1 MRGIR
6 PMAVRRALVW
16 AAATLVWSCS
26 STTDVS
32 TGSSDGIAT
41 VVVSPS
47 TPSVAVGAEIPL
59 SATLQDASGRA
70 VTGVPIVWTVQDP
83 KIAKV
88 SSSGVVTGLA
98 VGSTQVAANA
108 NGKFGIAALT
118 VQKTPVASVS
128 VLPKQINGVTPGTKS
143 PLTGTAYDAAQN
155 ALTDRTI
162 IWSTSNELVATVDAS
177 GVVTAV
183 GPGTATI
190 TGTVEGKSD
199 AATITVTQAAVA
211 TVEVSPN
218 PLTMSVSQST
228 QMTATAKDAN
238 GVVLTGRPVTWASS
252 NQVVATIDAQ
262 GKLTAVTAG
271 TTTVTATSEGKS
283 GTAAITISTSAV
295 GSVSVQPAT
304 PSVIAGT
311 STQLT
316 AVVRDIF
323 GNVLSNRAVTWSSS
337 NTAIATVNQ
346 AGVVTGVAA
355 GTTTITATSE
365 GQSGNATVTVT
376 QAPVSTVTVTP
387 PGVSVTAGKT
397 SQLTATLKDANGN
410 TLTGRTITWSSSAN
424 NIATVSSSG
433 LVTGVAVGTATITAT
448 SEGKSGTANAVI
460 LAPILAVGSVT
471 VSPPTQTIIAT
482 ATTTLSAT
490 VKDINGTT
498 VTDRT
503 VAWSSS
509 NTNIA
514 NVSSSGVVTG
524 VAPGTATIT
533 ATAEGKSGTSTITVL
548 PVPVG
553 SVTLSPS
560 APNVIIGTTQT
571 LTATVQDQNGTTV
584 TDRIVNWSSSANNI
598 ATVSQA
604 GVVTAVALGT
614 ATITATSEG
623 KSGTSTVTV
632 VPVPVGS
639 VVVSPS
645 TNPLHV
651 GQTVQLQTTVKDQ
664 NGTTVTNRV
673 VTWGSSDNT
682 IATVNATGKVTAV
695 GAGTATITAT
705 SEGKSGTAT
714 VTVTLV
720 PVGSVAVS
728 PSAPNVVIG
737 TTQTLTAT
745 VKDQN
750 GTTVTDRAV
759 SWSSSATGVATVSSS
774 GVVTG
779 VALGTATITAT
790 SEGKS
795 GTAVVTVTPVPVGT
809 ITLNPPSASIAA
821 RGTATFTATVKDA
834 NGTVVT
840 DRPLTWASDNILV
853 ATVTQSGVVTGLIPG
868 TANIS
873 ASAEGKSGT
882 AVVTVGL
889 LPVASVSVTPSPT
902 SVTVGGTQ
910 QLTATT
916 KDALG
921 GTLTGRIVT
930 WSSGTP
936 GVATVSSSGL
946 VTGVTA
952 GTAVITATSEGQSG
966 TSTVTVN
973 PAVAAPVATV
983 TLAPPTAT
991 IAPNATTTFTPTLKD
1006 ASNNTLT
1013 GRTITWQSSNTAV
1026 ATVSSTGVV
1035 TGLTEG
1041 TSTITATSEGKSGT
1055 AAVTVQG
1062 GPVSTVTV
1070 TPSSAGVFVGGTQQL
1085 TVTLKDAAGNVLNRA
1100 VTWSSNKTQFATV
1113 SSTGLVTGVGAGNA
1127 VITATS
1133 EGKNDTSNITVTVP
1147 PVNTVT
1153 VTPDPSSVTIGSTT
1167 PLTATLKD
1175 ANGNTLTGR
1184 TVTWQSSA
1192 TNVATVN
1199 SSGVVTGKIAGTAT
1213 ITATSEGKSGTS
1225 SLTVFAAVAPI
1236 ATITVTPANP
1246 SIAAGGTRQMTATI
1260 KDAAGNV
1267 LTGRTVT
1274 WSSGT
1279 TTVATINSNGLV
1291 TAIRTGTSL
1300 ITATSEGK
1308 SGTTTATVTP

>member
-1 MRGIR
+1 MKFRCCIG
-6 PMAVRRALVW
+6 PV
-16 AAATLVWSCS
+16 
-26 STTDVS
+26 D
-32 TGSSDGIAT
+32 
-41 VVVSPS
+41 S
-47 TPSVAVGAEIPL
+47 TPS
-59 SATLQDASGRA
+59 T
-70 VTGVPIVWTVQDP
+70 
-83 KIAKV
+83 
-88 SSSGVVTGLA
+88 
-98 VGSTQVAANA
+98 
-108 NGKFGIAALT
+108 
-118 VQKTPVASVS
+118 
-128 VLPKQINGVTPGTKS
+128 
-143 PLTGTAYDAAQN
+143 
-155 ALTDRTI
+155 
-162 IWSTSNELVATVDAS
+162 TSNRTSIWIS
-177 GVVTAV
+177 G
-183 GPGTATI
+183 
-190 TGTVEGKSD
+190 
-199 AATITVTQAAVA
+199 
-211 TVEVSPN
+211 
-218 PLTMSVSQST
+218 
-228 QMTATAKDAN
+228 
-238 GVVLTGRPVTWASS
+238 
-252 NQVVATIDAQ
+252 
-262 GKLTAVTAG
+262 
-271 TTTVTATSEGKS
+271 
-283 GTAAITISTSAV
+283 
-295 GSVSVQPAT
+295 
-304 PSVIAGT
+304 
-311 STQLT
+311 
-316 AVVRDIF
+316 
-323 GNVLSNRAVTWSSS
+323 
-337 NTAIATVNQ
+337 
-346 AGVVTGVAA
+346 
-355 GTTTITATSE
+355 
-365 GQSGNATVTVT
+365 
-376 QAPVSTVTVTP
+376 
-387 PGVSVTAGKT
+387 
-397 SQLTATLKDANGN
+397 
-410 TLTGRTITWSSSAN
+410 
-424 NIATVSSSG
+424 
-433 LVTGVAVGTATITAT
+433 
-448 SEGKSGTANAVI
+448 
-460 LAPILAVGSVT
+460 
-471 VSPPTQTIIAT
+471 
-482 ATTTLSAT
+482 
-490 VKDINGTT
+490 
-498 VTDRT
+498 
-503 VAWSSS
+503 
-509 NTNIA
+509 
-514 NVSSSGVVTG
+514 
-524 VAPGTATIT
+524 
-533 ATAEGKSGTSTITVL
+533 
-548 PVPVG
+548 PVG

-1133 EGKNDTSNITVTVP
+1133 EGKNDTSNITVTVTG
-1147 PVNTVT
+1147 VMTMCV
-1153 VTPDPSSVTIGSTT
+1153 VMDPIDG
-1167 PLTATLKD
+1167 A
-1175 ANGNTLTGR
+1175 A
-1184 TVTWQSSA
+1184 
-1192 TNVATVN
+1192 
-1199 SSGVVTGKIAGTAT
+1199 
-1213 ITATSEGKSGTS
+1213 S
-1225 SLTVFAAVAPI
+1225 SLPAANAE
-1236 ATITVTPANP
+1236 P
-1246 SIAAGGTRQMTATI
+1246 SP
-1260 KDAAGNV
+1260 
-1267 LTGRTVT
+1267 L
-1274 WSSGT
+1274 
-1279 TTVATINSNGLV
+1279 
-1291 TAIRTGTSL
+1291 
-1300 ITATSEGK
+1300 
-1308 SGTTTATVTP
+1308 P

>member
-1 MRGIR
+1 MRGIQ

-26 STTDVS
+26 STTDVG
-32 TGSSDGIAT
+32 TGSSDGVAT
-41 VVVSPS
+41 VTVSPP
-47 TPSVAVGAEIPL
+47 TPTVAVGAEIPL
-59 SATLQDASGRA
+59 QATLQDASGKA
-70 VTGVPIVWTVQDP
+70 VTGVSVVWTVQDS

-118 VQKTPVASVS
+118 VQKTPVASVT

-162 IWSTSNELVATVDAS
+162 IWSTSNELVATVDAA

-190 TGTVEGKSD
+190 TATVEGKSD

-228 QMTATAKDAN
+228 QMIATAKDAN

-252 NQVVATIDAQ
+252 NQLVATIDAQ

-271 TTTVTATSEGKS
+271 TTTITATSEGKS
-283 GTAAITISTSAV
+283 GTAAITISTAAV
-295 GSVSVQPAT
+295 ASVSVQPST

-323 GNVLSNRAVTWSSS
+323 GNVTANRAVTWSSS
-337 NTAIATVNQ
+337 NTAIATVSQ
-346 AGVVTGVAA
+346 AGLVTGVAA
-355 GTTTITATSE
+355 GSATITATSE
-365 GQSGNATVTVT
+365 GQSGTAIVTVT
-376 QAPVSTVTVTP
+376 QAPVSTVTITP
-387 PGVSVTAGKT
+387 PGASITAGKT

-410 TLTGRTITWSSSAN
+410 TLTGRTITWSSSAT

-448 SEGKSGTANAVI
+448 SEGKSGTANVVI

-471 VSPPTQTIIAT
+471 VTPATQTIIAT
-482 ATTTLSAT
+482 GTTTLTAT

-498 VTDRT
+498 VTDRA

-509 NTNIA
+509 NTSIA

-533 ATAEGKSGTSTITVL
+533 ATSEGKSGTSTITVL

-553 SVTLSPS
+553 SVTLSPT
-560 APNVIIGTTQT
+560 APNVVIGTTQT
-571 LTATVQDQNGTTV
+571 LTATVKDQNGTVV
-584 TDRIVNWSSSANNI
+584 TDRIVNWSSSATSI

-623 KSGTSTVTV
+623 KSGTSAVTV
-632 VPVPVGS
+632 VPVPVAS

-645 TNPLHV
+645 TNPLQV
-651 GQTVQLQTTVKDQ
+651 GQTVQLTTTIKDQ
-664 NGTTVTNRV
+664 NGTTVTNRA
-673 VTWGSSDNT
+673 VTWASSDNT

-695 GAGTATITAT
+695 APGTATITAT

-714 VTVTLV
+714 VTVTPV
-720 PVGSVAVS
+720 PVGTVAITPSS
-728 PSAPNVVIG
+728 PSVVIG
-737 TTQTLTAT
+737 TTQQLTAT

-750 GTTVTDRAV
+750 GTTVTDRV
-759 SWSSSATGVATVSSS
+759 VTWSSSATAVATVSST
-774 GVVTG
+774 GVVTA

-795 GTAVVTVTPVPVGT
+795 GTASVTVTPVPVGS
-809 ITLNPPSASIAA
+809 ITLNPPSASIATKQ
-821 RGTATFTATVKDA
+821 TATFTATVKDV

-853 ATVTQSGVVTGLIPG
+853 ATVTQAGVVTALIPG
-868 TANIS
+868 SANIS

-882 AVVTVGL
+882 AVVTVAL
-889 LPVASVSVTPSPT
+889 LPVASVTVSPSPA
-902 SVTVGGTQ
+902 SVVVGGTQ

-921 GTLTGRIVT
+921 GTLTGRTVT

-946 VTGVTA
+946 VTGVAA
-952 GTAVITATSEGQSG
+952 GTTVITATSEGQSG
-966 TSTVTVN
+966 TSTVTVTT
-973 PAVAAPVATV
+973 APVATV
-983 TLAPPTAT
+983 TLSPPSAT
-991 IAPNATTTFTPTLKD
+991 IAPNATTTFTATLKD

-1013 GRTITWQSSNTAV
+1013 GRTVTWQSSNTAV
-1026 ATVSSTGVV
+1026 ATVSATGVV
-1035 TGLTEG
+1035 TGVTEG

-1055 AAVTVQG
+1055 ATVTVQG

-1070 TPSSAGVFVGGTQQL
+1070 SPTAPSIIIAGTQQL
-1085 TVTLKDAAGNVLNRA
+1085 TATLKDAAGNVLNRA
-1100 VTWSSNKTQFATV
+1100 VTWSSNKTNIATV
-1113 SSTGLVTGVGAGNA
+1113 SSSGLVTGVAAGNA
-1127 VITATS
+1127 TITATS
-1133 EGKNDTSNITVTVP
+1133 EGKNGTATVTVTVA

-1153 VTPDPSSVTIGSTT
+1153 VTPNPSSVNVGSTVA
-1167 PLTATLKD
+1167 LTATLTD
-1175 ANGNTLTGR
+1175 VNNNTLTGR
-1184 TVTWQSSA
+1184 TVTWQSSN

-1199 SSGVVTGKIAGTAT
+1199 ASGVVTGKVAGTAT

-1225 SLTVFAAVAPI
+1225 SLTVIAALAPV

-1246 SIAAGGTRQMTATI
+1246 SIAAGATRQMTATL
-1260 KDAAGNV
+1260 KDAGGNV

-1279 TTVATINSNGLV
+1279 TTVATISSSGVV
-1291 TAIRTGTSL
+1291 TAIRTGTSV

-1308 SGTTTATVTP
+1308 SGSTTATVTP